1 MKFKANSQNSEILAI
16 LAAGNTLTH
25 HEAAQMGIMAFT
37 ARINEIRAA
46 GYNIACIM
54 EKHTNKHG
62 KTIKRG
68 RYSLIKGGSHE

>member
-1 MKFKANSQNSEILAI
+1 MFKPNSQNAEILAI

-25 HEAAQMGIMAFT
+25 HEATQLGIMAFT

-46 GYNIACIM
+46 GYNIVCMM
-54 EKHTNKHG
+54 EAHTNKHG